1 MPGQQNEVTFRFLAQ
16 PTDVNFGGKVHGG
29 MAMKWIDQ
37 AGYACAVGWSGAYC
51 VTVSVSGIQFI
62 APILIGD
69 LVSVRAR
76 LIHTGTSSMHLAVD
90 VLAQDLRKGEQ
101 RLATSC
107 VMVFVA
113 LDSPDGKPTPV
124 PRWEPSNEE
133 DRRLQDYARRLM
145 EMSKTME
152 QQVVALR
159 PEAAPVVGAEPV
171 DGRHRCRSSQRGQV
185 SGSSRRAAGTLASSR
200 TSTQAVSSSTSVWM
214 AGGSRRASQPK
225 APAATASFTM
235 KPCTR

>member
-1 MPGQQNEVTFRFLAQ
+1 MPGTQRDVNFRFLAQ

-69 LVSVRAR
+69 LVTVQAR
-76 LIHTGTSSMHLAVD
+76 LIHTGSSSMHLQVD
-90 VLAQDLRKGEQ
+90 VLARDLRRGED

-113 LDSPDGKPTPV
+113 LDAPDGRPTPV
-124 PRWEPSNEE
+124 SPWEPVTDE
-133 DRRLQDYARRLM
+133 DRRLQVYAQRLATLSR
-145 EMSKTME
+145 EMQDE
-152 QQVVALR
+152 VAAHHPL
-159 PEAAPVVGAEPV
+159 AAR
-171 DGRHRCRSSQRGQV
+171 D
-185 SGSSRRAAGTLASSR
+185 
-200 TSTQAVSSSTSVWM
+200 
-214 AGGSRRASQPK
+214 
-225 APAATASFTM
+225 
-235 KPCTR
+235 